1 MSPAVVRSD
10 DVSWGYQDL
19 LLFTFLSLVAVL
31 VSQLAMRLLAG
42 LLHVETKS
50 ALILIPSQLLL
61 YAGIF
66 AVLFALIKL
75 QYGREFWPSLAWTD
89 SSVAPAAAFLM
100 GLACAFAVQI
110 VGVLLHTP
118 DVDTPI
124 KKLLSGKAA
133 ILEFGILATTIGP
146 LCEELVFRGFI
157 QPVFVRSLGRAA
169 GIVITAT
176 LFGALHL
183 AQNAFVWQLGLLIA
197 LAGVA
202 FGAMREWTGSTRAST
217 WMHAGFNS
225 TVFLYLFQAP
235 KLPHL

>member
-1 MSPAVVRSD
+1 MSPVLLSTD
-10 DVSWGYQDL
+10 EVSWGYQDL
-19 LLFTFLSLVAVL
+19 LIFTFLSMLAVL
-31 VSQLAMRLLAG
+31 ISQIVMRALAG
-42 LLHVETKS
+42 LLHVEAKS

-75 QYGREFWPSLAWTD
+75 QYGRDFWTSLAWTN
-89 SSVAPAAAFLM
+89 SRVAPGAAFLL

-110 VGVLLHTP
+110 IGVLLHTP

-124 KKLLSGKAA
+124 KKLLSSKAA

-157 QPVFVRSLGRAA
+157 QPVFIRSLGRAA
-169 GIVITAT
+169 GIVLTAS

-183 AQNAFVWQLGLLIA
+183 AQNAFVWQFGLLIS

-202 FGAMREWTGSTRAST
+202 FGVMRDWTGSTRAST

-235 KLPHL
+235 KLPHI

>member
-42 LLHVETKS
+42 LLHVEPKS

-118 DVDTPI
+118 D
-124 KKLLSGKAA
+124 
-133 ILEFGILATTIGP
+133 
-146 LCEELVFRGFI
+146 
-157 QPVFVRSLGRAA
+157 
-169 GIVITAT
+169 